1 MIRFDALRAAAVC
14 LLALGLAAAHAA
26 DKPAAAAGSTKSFG
40 NGKGNGRLLS
50 RNELRACLSMQASLK
65 TRRTDFETEKAA
77 LERDKQALAQEQESL
92 KGEHAQV
99 DVSIRAVKDLNTRYL
114 AYEQQVKDWND
125 RAKALGDRA
134 GFSADRDRLKLKHDQ
149 AALQQEQK
157 SLDAERA
164 QLGDGPQKGI
174 DAFNEHL
181 KVLAQKSTDWNQR
194 NAKFGQQVQALNDDS
209 EKWTVD
215 CADRRYHEDD
225 ETAIRNG
232 K

>member
-1 MIRFDALRAAAVC
+1 
-14 LLALGLAAAHAA
+14 
-26 DKPAAAAGSTKSFG
+26 
-40 NGKGNGRLLS
+40 
-50 RNELRACLSMQASLK
+50 LSMQASLK
-65 TRRTDFETEKAA
+65 TRRTDFEAERAA
-77 LERDKQALAQEQESL
+77 LERDKQALAQEQESM
-92 KGEHAQV
+92 KGERARV
-99 DVSIRAVKDLNTRYL
+99 DVSIQAVKDLNTRYL

-125 RAKALGDRA
+125 RATALGDRA

-149 AALQQEQK
+149 AALQEEQK
-157 SLDAERA
+157 ALDAERTK
-164 QLGDGPQKGI
+164 LGDGPQKGI

-181 KVLAQKSTDWNQR
+181 KALTQKSTDWNQR
-194 NAKFGQQVQALNDDS
+194 NAKFGEQVQALNDDS